1 MADGIEIII
10 SAEVQNAIAALEKV
24 QASLLE
30 TDKVLN
36 KVSNSTN
43 QSAKVNN
50 QAAFVL
56 NNFNR
61 VIQDLP
67 FGLRGVANNL
77 DPLIESFNKLRTSS
91 LSTRGA
97 LAALS
102 ASFGGGAALAAGVSI
117 ATTVLMTYGDELLKL
132 VGISQQAEENNN
144 KLKDSISG
152 VYGEVAKEATQ
163 VTTLISVLNSET
175 ETRDKKLVA
184 IKKLQEIQPDIFKN
198 LKLEGEAV
206 VGLDKS
212 YKNYL
217 ERLRTVIAVKI
228 LQAQLDAKLE
238 QLLRKQGITL
248 TGNEKLFADAT
259 KALQDSFIND
269 KRLGPEAGRVFAFY
283 DKQRKASQAATDQLV
298 KDVEEIGKKITEL
311 SVGVDIDLPDPKDA
325 QKEIEDYRKK
335 IIAEAKKISAFT
347 EKTIDLRLG
356 ITPLDTEQE
365 AFEKAKKFLDSF
377 KKGLFK
383 YTPFQGILP
392 FEYPAELKI
401 KPPTKAELDEQLRL
415 EEARRFLIILP
426 SIDEAAVNETLFN
439 LRRNI
444 IEATTPKEKP
454 KTDIF
459 GNIIKDVKTINDLF
473 KTAEGV
479 SKFND
484 YIREID
490 AIKKAYKE
498 LGLVAP
504 NIELSG
510 PIFAVDEAIKNVKEN
525 LKGLK
530 EDFTKF
536 NQSIQQDF
544 QVLSKVFGDLLTP
557 AFDSFFKAFEEG
569 KNPVQSFFQGFA
581 DGVKRLIQEMIKL
594 AALSGIISL
603 ASGGKIS
610 FSTAF
615 SALSGFGGVRA
626 NGGPVSGNTPYLV
639 GERGPEL
646 FVPSV
651 SGSIVPNNSVGG
663 FMGGGMGSGGGRSSV
678 LRGQDILLA
687 YARTQRSQLRVN
699 G

>member
-36 KVSNSTN
+36 KVSTSTD
-43 QSAKVNN
+43 QSKKINN
-50 QAAFVL
+50 QAAFAL

-67 FGLRGVANNL
+67 FGLRGVANNI
-77 DPLIESFNKLRTSS
+77 DPLIESFNKLRE
-91 LSTRGA
+91 STKSTGGA
-97 LAALS
+97 LAALR
-102 ASFGGGAALAAGVSI
+102 ASFTGGAALAAGVSI

-132 VGISQQAEENNN
+132 VGITQQAEEENN

-175 ETRDKKLVA
+175 ETRDKKLAA
-184 IKKLQEIQPDIFKN
+184 IKKLQEIQPDVFKN

-217 ERLRTVIAVKI
+217 DRLKTVIAVKI
-228 LQAQLDAKLE
+228 LQAQLEAKLE
-238 QLLRKQGITL
+238 QLLKKQGITL
-248 TGNEKLFADAT
+248 TGNEKLFKDAT
-259 KALQDSFIND
+259 RALQDSFIND

-311 SVGVDIDLPDPKDA
+311 SVGVDIDLPDPKDS
-325 QKEIEDYRKK
+325 KEEFERYRRKV
-335 IIAEAKKISAFT
+335 IAEAKKIGDATKEF
-347 EKTIDLRLG
+347 IDLKFY
-356 ITPLDTEQE
+356 ISPFESEQDT
-365 AFEKAKKFLDSF
+365 FERAKDFLDKF
-377 KKGLFK
+377 KKNLYKFVPIGGPPVIEFPVGVK
-383 YTPFQGILP
+383 PPTA
-392 FEYPAELKI
+392 AELK
-401 KPPTKAELDEQLRL
+401 EQLRISEL
-415 EEARRFLIILP
+415 RDLAAILMP
-426 SIDEAAVNETLFN
+426 TESEAAISETAKSIRDRF
-439 LRRNI
+439 
-444 IEATTPKEKP
+444 IEGLKP
-454 KTDIF
+454 KGAKPTDIF
-459 GNIIKDVKTINDLF
+459 GNVITELKTVNDLL
-473 KTAEGV
+473 KTTEGV
-479 SKFND
+479 SKLND
-484 YIREID
+484 YIRKID
-490 AIKKAYKE
+490 NLKQAYKD
-498 LGLVAP
+498 LGLEAP

-510 PIFAVDEAIKNVKEN
+510 PLITLDESIKNAQES
-525 LKGLK
+525 LKDLK
-530 EDFTKF
+530 AESKDAATSMSEDF
-536 NQSIQQDF
+536 QI
-544 QVLSKVFGDLLTP
+544 LSKVFGDLLNP
-557 AFDSFFKAFEEG
+557 AFDSFFQAFEEG

-610 FSTAF
+610 FGAAF
-615 SALSGFGGVRA
+615 SALSGFGGMRA

-663 FMGGGMGSGGGRSSV
+663 FMGGGMGSMGGRSSV